1 MFSLPSL
8 YDPTIAKDPKKT
20 PITVSLLDQLQGLQ
34 QKQLPIKSWCTFDH
48 IQASHND
55 EVLYVA

>member
-1 MFSLPSL
+1 MLTTLTGSMFSLPSL

-34 QKQLPIKSWCTFDH
+34 QKQLPIKS
-48 IQASHND
+48 
-55 EVLYVA
+55 